1 MAPGRVDSCP
11 SRIVLPSP
19 QALEP
24 QVRGVYESFGLNA
37 CQIELIAHGQPKR
50 DYYYQSRAGNRL
62 FDLDLGPVALA
73 FAGASTPADPRSFDR
88 VLEDDGVPGF
98 AGAWLRP
105 CGPGWAPALLSGFP
119 PLPERQSTPP
129 NSSH

>member
-37 CQIELIAHGQPKR
+37 CQIELIVHGQPKR

-73 FAGASTPADPRSFDR
+73 FAGASTPAAQRSPDR
-88 VLEDDGVPGF
+88 VLEAAGVPGF
-98 AGAWLRP
+98 AGAWLRQF
-105 CGPGWAPALLSGFP
+105 GLGWAADLLSGSP
-119 PLPERQSTPP
+119 PLLPRRP
-129 NSSH
+129 SSPTLAT